1 MGSGK
6 PRGIRAGRK
15 LATKRRLQ
23 RWNDKE
29 YNKRLLGSNYK
40 NPFKGSCMAKGIV
53 VEKIGVE
60 SKQPNS
66 AVRKGVR
73 VLLHKNNKKVAAF
86 VPWDGCLNYLA
97 END

>member
-15 LATKRRLQ
+15 LANKRRLQ

-53 VEKIGVE
+53 V
-60 SKQPNS
+60 
-66 AVRKGVR
+66 
-73 VLLHKNNKKVAAF
+73 
-86 VPWDGCLNYLA
+86 
-97 END
+97 